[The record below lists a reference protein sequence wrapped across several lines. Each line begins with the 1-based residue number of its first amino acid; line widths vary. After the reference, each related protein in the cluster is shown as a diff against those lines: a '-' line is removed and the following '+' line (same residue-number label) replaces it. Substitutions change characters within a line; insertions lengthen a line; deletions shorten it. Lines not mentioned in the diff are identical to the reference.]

1 MIDGDV
7 VGERNERR
15 MGQELFRN
23 KERKEEKKEDMLE
36 SVYMMSR
43 WLNQME
49 SWLERYQF
57 NKNMSSFYWLFDYC
71 KKMLMFSSFAF
82 VTILFLVWSKET
94 TYIKKRK

>member
-1 MIDGDV
+1 MKDEWVRSDLEI
-7 VGERNERR
+7 
-15 MGQELFRN
+15 
-23 KERKEEKKEDMLE
+23 KKEKKKRKKICQK
-36 SVYMMSR
+36 VYMMSR

-57 NKNMSSFYWLFDYC
+57 NKSVSSFYWLFDYC
-71 KKMLMFSSFAF
+71 KKMLMSSSFAF